1 MIDRMVMDDYDAGFM
16 DAVKLL
22 EKKLDTLIED
32 QAIACQEDKTQQKN
46 LFFLEFIKQK
56 LFKE

>member
-1 MIDRMVMDDYDAGFM
+1 MNKIVMDDYDAGFM

-22 EKKLDTLIED
+22 EKKLDSLIQD
-32 QAIACQEDKTQQKN
+32 QAIACEEDKAQQKD

-56 LFKE
+56 LFQE

>member
-1 MIDRMVMDDYDAGFM
+1 MDDYDAGFM

-22 EKKLDTLIED
+22 EKKLDSLIED
-32 QAIACQEDKTQQKN
+32 QAIACEEDKAQQTE

-56 LFKE
+56 LFQE

>member
-1 MIDRMVMDDYDAGFM
+1 MNKIVMDDYDAGFM

-22 EKKLDTLIED
+22 EKKLDSLIED
-32 QAIACQEDKTQQKN
+32 QAIACEEDKAQKKD

-56 LFKE
+56 LFQE

>member
-1 MIDRMVMDDYDAGFM
+1 MNKIVMDDYDAGFM

-22 EKKLDTLIED
+22 EKKLDSLIED
-32 QAIACQEDKTQQKN
+32 QAIACEEDKAQQKD

-56 LFKE
+56 LFQE